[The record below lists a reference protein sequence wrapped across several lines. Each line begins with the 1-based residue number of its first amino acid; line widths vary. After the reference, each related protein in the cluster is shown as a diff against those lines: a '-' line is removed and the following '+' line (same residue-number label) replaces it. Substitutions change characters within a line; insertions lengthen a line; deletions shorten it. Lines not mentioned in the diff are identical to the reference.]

1 MVWSIWGLFGVF
13 LLTTVAFSYI
23 IVLINNFDLILKL
36 YDFKASVNLNNMSEL
51 KQETIESFF
60 EKYGVVDQED
70 KAKLLLE
77 ITDIIYNYNMSV
89 VKAEKETDP
98 YKKNQLLVSVE
109 EYRAKIDEI
118 FKDFLSKK

>member
-1 MVWSIWGLFGVF
+1 M
-13 LLTTVAFSYI
+13 A
-23 IVLINNFDLILKL
+23 
-36 YDFKASVNLNNMSEL
+36 EL

-60 EKYGVVDQED
+60 EKYGIVDQED